1 MQFKDSFNFAEILN
15 RGFRSFKSTFRPFF
29 KYALLAVFVSYLIQL
44 YVTVLDTYLLDHE
57 MIYVA
62 GIVLLVLLFLPIA
75 YLTIRLNMTAA
86 GKLKA
91 IIEGQPFNFKNKF
104 TESKHDFWRVF
115 AVLAVKFIIKLTMYL
130 SLVPLGLYLVSE
142 LSPMQPAL
150 NTNMIWLILPSSAV
164 ALVMLYILTRLEF
177 ATLVI
182 YWHVDTDKS
191 DLSTSM
197 FMTKKQYFSKLMLII
212 VAHIPGFI
220 LSMITFMN
228 FLSNYQSVNLFTRWF
243 YLGTVILISTIS
255 FAWPMCLYYP
265 MFKDMKAFP
274 LASDRVIDE
283 DGKEWLT
290 F

>member
-228 FLSNYQSVNLFTRWF
+228 FLSNYQSVNLFTMVLSRYS
-243 YLGTVILISTIS
+243 YLNKYNIFRMADVSLLS
-255 FAWPMCLYYP
+255 Y
-265 MFKDMKAFP
+265 
-274 LASDRVIDE
+274 V
-283 DGKEWLT
+283 
-290 F
+290 